1 MPDEKRVSC
10 RASERSLETVDHSI
24 MDDSGQSVSTVLPGR
39 KYLKRQVHPPVDDPE
54 AQVLKAW
61 APGLMAGA
69 LVVMVAITYANMRP
83 GSLLHKL
90 ILLEVKHPY
99 CNALGQGCGL

>member
-1 MPDEKRVSC
+1 
-10 RASERSLETVDHSI
+10 
-24 MDDSGQSVSTVLPGR
+24 MDNSDKSVSTVLPGH

-69 LVVMVAITYANMRP
+69 LVVMVATTYANMRP
-83 GSLLHKL
+83 GSLLCKL
-90 ILLEVKHPY
+90 VLLEVKHPY
-99 CNALGQGCGL
+99 CSVLGQGYGL